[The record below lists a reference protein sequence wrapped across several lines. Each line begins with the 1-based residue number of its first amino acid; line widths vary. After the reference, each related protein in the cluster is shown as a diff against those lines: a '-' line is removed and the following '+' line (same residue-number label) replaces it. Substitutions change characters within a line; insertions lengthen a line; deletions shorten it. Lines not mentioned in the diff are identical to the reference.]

1 MGKMQDTR
9 QPSWEEVAKEH
20 ATKQHNNIPAEW
32 RLPQEKLDALS
43 GVGTADE
50 GRLIQLQA
58 ARKSGL
64 LSDRELDIT
73 ENHTA
78 RDLLPKLA
86 ARELTSV
93 EVTVA
98 FCKRAALAQQLTSC
112 LTEIFFN
119 EAIEKAK
126 EADQYLEKHGEVRGP
141 LHGLPIS
148 MKVRQTPSG
157 NVHGAQSPGA
167 NGNTCIGLIRSR
179 RTPRLRWVCG
189 VPETAGPQ
197 GESTLVKLLQEAG
210 AILYCKTNVP
220 QTMMVN
226 CGLRKQHLRP
236 HPQPPQHQAQRRRF
250 HRRRGRPPRLPRF
263 PAGRGHRHRRLHPYS
278 LRVLR
283 HLRLQADGGPRPL
296 RRPKLVPLPRNHL
309 PGIVPAAGP
318 MANTLADLKVF
329 MDIVIAQRKPWNYDV
344 TAIDIPWRAVEK
356 TEKTKKLVIGIAPED
371 EEFQLHPPVKR
382 TIDEAA
388 KKLEAAGHTVV
399 RLPAD
404 PSRSM
409 ALGGRLAFSFYG
421 LEGHPTNEQMVA
433 EFGEP
438 LIKSLAVGVHPF
450 ALSPP
455 PLSPE
460 WSVAKKVAE
469 WNRCKEEYTD
479 SWRRAWLD
487 NGLDVV
493 LAPGA
498 ISTAVPHDSFGVPV
512 YTAAWNVTNYPACII
527 PYGKSSK
534 TLDPNPMKGH
544 AAFDAD
550 YTPELQ
556 DGAPCSVQVI
566 TPTFKDEECLHA
578 ATIIDEVLNGA

>member
-1 MGKMQDTR
+1 MDKIQDTR
-9 QPSWEEVAKEH
+9 QPSWEAVAKEH

-148 MKVRQTPSG
+148 MKDSFVVEGRHASVGYVEYLRQP
-157 NVHGAQSPGA
+157 
-167 NGNTCIGLIRSR
+167 
-179 RTPRLRWVCG
+179 
-189 VPETAGPQ
+189 VPK

-220 QTMMVN
+220 QTMMTADSENNIFGRTLNPHNTKLNAGGSTGGEGALLAFRGSPLGVGTDIAGSIRIPSVC
-226 CGLRKQHLRP
+226 CGIYGFKP
-236 HPQPPQHQAQRRRF
+236 TAD
-250 HRRRGRPPRLPRF
+250 
-263 PAGRGHRHRRLHPYS
+263 
-278 LRVLR
+278 RVPF
-283 HLRLQADGGPRPL
+283 GGQNSCPF
-296 RRPKLVPLPRNHL
+296 PRNHL

-450 ALSPP
+450 ALNPP
-455 PLSPE
+455 PLAPE

-487 NGLDVV
+487 NGLDVI

-498 ISTAVPHDSFGVPV
+498 ISTAVPHDAFGVPV